1 MTKNKSTVPKH
12 ITNKLASRNI
22 NAPTIAVIP
31 EDENSKQEA
40 TMTTQNQVVEE
51 VVQENGNP

>member
-1 MTKNKSTVPKH
+1 MVKNKSTVPKH
-12 ITNKLASRNI
+12 ITNKLASRNT

-40 TMTTQNQVVEE
+40 TFDEDVP
-51 VVQENGNP
+51 QESGNPQL